1 MSLKQTLKQNLA
13 LGMRKEKKK
22 ITKNRNRISLHLNI
36 TEVSGMQLRKE
47 KLLIVHRR
55 CCWLNREKKTDKTI
69 VEMDEEVIRRIMDQ
83 YNEHLSYLHFYIPRL
98 NMPLLKY
105 F

>member
-1 MSLKQTLKQNLA
+1 
-13 LGMRKEKKK
+13 
-22 ITKNRNRISLHLNI
+22 
-36 TEVSGMQLRKE
+36 MQLRKE

-98 NMPLLKY
+98 NMPLKVFLMSWKERVEKKKRKMLSNLRY
-105 F
+105 